1 MAATRPLNRCLH
13 VATSSTVK
21 LEAASHALSSE
32 LSELST
38 IWSRVSS
45 TSSSCTSLVDAQ
57 QLQHTLKAHAVA
69 VSAIYKAQ
77 QDLQAAL
84 DEQIAAASLLAG
96 KLMIAQARLQN
107 EAKRQELPGVPTLNI
122 PRPEQE
128 KRDLWRLLSSKQH
141 ASEKD
146 MQLGMGMRH

>member
-1 MAATRPLNRCLH
+1 MAAARPLNRCLH
-13 VATSSTVK
+13 IAASSTVQ
-21 LEAASHALSSE
+21 LEVASHALSSE
-32 LSELST
+32 VSELST

-45 TSSSCTSLVDAQ
+45 TSRSCTSLVHAQ

-84 DEQIAAASLLAG
+84 DEQIAAASVLAG

-107 EAKRQELPGVPTLNI
+107 EAKRQELPGVPTLDV
-122 PRPEQE
+122 PRPKQE
-128 KRDLWRLLSSKQH
+128 KPDLWRLLSSNKL